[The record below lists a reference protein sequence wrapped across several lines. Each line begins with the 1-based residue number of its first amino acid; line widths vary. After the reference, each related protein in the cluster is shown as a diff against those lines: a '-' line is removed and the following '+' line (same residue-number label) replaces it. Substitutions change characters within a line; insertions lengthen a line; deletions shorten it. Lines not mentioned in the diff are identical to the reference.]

1 MLVGAALTRYL
12 TPETCDIHGK
22 SRKLEDLAKGKRHR
36 REMERE
42 ERDAEESNG
51 SSNNEAMRMSRP

>member
-22 SRKLEDLAKGKRHR
+22 SRKLEDLAKGKSYR

-42 ERDAEESNG
+42 ERDAEES
-51 SSNNEAMRMSRP
+51 RRKQQ